1 MMSNENE
8 QINLHLVQYLKKIL
22 IEWELNSEQL
32 ARISHVPVDV
42 MKTYLDLPVSSLDEL
57 PSIPSG
63 LETAMPLVSV
73 YKNLKRLLPEGEKLN
88 EWLVSP
94 HDLFEG
100 NKPIEVMAMSPNH
113 LSWVSY
119 TLESQAQEKG
129 FFG

>member
-1 MMSNENE
+1 MSNENE

-22 IEWELNSEQL
+22 IEWELSPDQL
-32 ARISHVPVDV
+32 AKISHVPVDV
-42 MKTYLDLPVSSLDEL
+42 MKSYLDLPVSQLDEL

-63 LETAMPLVSV
+63 LESAMPLVSV
-73 YKNLKRLLPEGEKLN
+73 YKNLKRLLPAGEKLN
-88 EWLVSP
+88 DWLVAP

-119 TLESQAQEKG
+119 TLESQAREKG
-129 FFG
+129 FYG